1 MTQVSSWAKD
11 GVCKTP
17 GNECVMG
24 SQGLKR
30 SIVVP
35 NMFGGKACPSLIK
48 TTPCVLEECLSM
60 FRKQAAMLETN
71 ATNATSSDAK
81 TLEFAY
87 KATKQLLD
95 IATKTAATGSIRAA
109 LAEYNARCVQVILN
123 GLLAC
128 TRNSRLL
135 KLSQLM

>member
-1 MTQVSSWAKD
+1 
-11 GVCKTP
+11 
-17 GNECVMG
+17 MG

-35 NMFGGKACPSLIK
+35 NVFGGKACPSLTK

-60 FRKQAAMLETN
+60 FRKQAAMLE
-71 ATNATSSDAK
+71 TNATSSDAK

-109 LAEYNARCVQVILN
+109 LAEYNARCVQAILN

>member
-1 MTQVSSWAKD
+1 
-11 GVCKTP
+11 
-17 GNECVMG
+17 MG
-24 SQGLKR
+24 IQGLKR

-35 NMFGGKACPSLIK
+35 NVFGGKECPPLTK

-60 FRKQAAMLETN
+60 FRKQAAMLEPN
-71 ATNATSSDAK
+71 ATNATTGDAK

-87 KATKQLLD
+87 KATKQLLA
-95 IATKTAATGSIRAA
+95 IATKTAATGSIMAA

-128 TRNSRLL
+128 TKNSRLL
-135 KLSQLM
+135 TLNQLM